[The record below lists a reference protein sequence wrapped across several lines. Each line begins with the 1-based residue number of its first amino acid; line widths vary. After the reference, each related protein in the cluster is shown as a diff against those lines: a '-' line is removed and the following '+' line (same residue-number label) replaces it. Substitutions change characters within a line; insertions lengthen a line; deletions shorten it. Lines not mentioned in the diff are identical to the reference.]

1 MQVMTYRRFMRRQ
14 QQSGFTLIEL
24 LTVVALVV
32 IGLSLAL
39 PDLSSFIRRNQISGA
54 TNELMAAMTFAR
66 TEAIKRGAPVV
77 ICASSNSTGAS
88 PSCTGNWEQ
97 GYIVFVDTNAGGT
110 RQTAEEVLRAAPAS
124 SARVTIQLSGAQAQV
139 RFAPNGMLHG
149 QMAGAR
155 FEIKNSSSP
164 TGSRE
169 ERYICIAR
177 AGRAAAINFDT
188 YTNDPRF
195 AGCGA

>member
-1 MQVMTYRRFMRRQ
+1 M
-14 QQSGFTLIEL
+14 IEL
-24 LTVVALVV
+24 MTVVALVV

-39 PDLSSFIRRNQISGA
+39 PDLSSFIRRNQISGV

-110 RQTAEEVLRAAPAS
+110 RQTTEEVLRAAPAS
-124 SARVTIQLSGAQAQV
+124 SARVTIQLSGAQAQI